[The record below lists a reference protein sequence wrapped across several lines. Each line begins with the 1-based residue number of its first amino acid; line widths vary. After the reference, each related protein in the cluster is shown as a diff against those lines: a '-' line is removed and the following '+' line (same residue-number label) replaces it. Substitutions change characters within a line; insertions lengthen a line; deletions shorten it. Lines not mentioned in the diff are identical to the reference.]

1 MQHKAHAQREVYMVA
16 SRENVAVSLLPPM
29 QCDGPTSVV
38 SGQPN
43 CALRSSRRVVSY
55 VFVVVVVVV
64 ISVVDVFTTATAVQ
78 CQSLPRP
85 RVFSCFI

>member
-1 MQHKAHAQREVYMVA
+1 MKHKAHAQREVYMVA
-16 SRENVAVSLLPPM
+16 SRENATVSVQSLM
-29 QCDGPTSVV
+29 ECDGPTSVV

-55 VFVVVVVVV
+55 VFVVVV
-64 ISVVDVFTTATAVQ
+64 ISVVDIVTTVTAVQ

-85 RVFSCFI
+85 RVFSSFI

>member
-1 MQHKAHAQREVYMVA
+1 MVA
-16 SRENVAVSLLPPM
+16 SRENATVSLLSLVE
-29 QCDGPTSVV
+29 CDGPTSVV

-55 VFVVVVVVV
+55 VVVVVV
-64 ISVVDVFTTATAVQ
+64 ISVVNIVTTATAVQ

-85 RVFSCFI
+85 RFSSCFI